1 MGFQEKSR
9 SLLGRVQFLKSIFFF
24 GGGGG
29 GAPACTQRTL
39 INKQKEETKA

>member
-9 SLLGRVQFLKSIFFF
+9 SLLGRVRFLKSM
-24 GGGGG
+24 GG
-29 GAPACTQRTL
+29 GACMQRTL

>member
-9 SLLGRVQFLKSIFFF
+9 SLLGQVRFLKSM
-24 GGGGG
+24 GGGG
-29 GAPACTQRTL
+29 ACTQRTL